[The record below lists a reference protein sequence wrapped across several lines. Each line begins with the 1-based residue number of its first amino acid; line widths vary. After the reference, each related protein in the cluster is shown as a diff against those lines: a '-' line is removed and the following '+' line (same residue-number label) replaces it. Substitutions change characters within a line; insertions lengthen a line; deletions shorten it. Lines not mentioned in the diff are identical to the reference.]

1 MPRLVVE
8 GSQWGDEGKGKIT
21 DYLAMKADV
30 VVRFQGG
37 NNAGHTIVFDGHK
50 YALKLLP
57 SGIFNPHIK
66 NVLANGM
73 VINPKALL
81 EELKGIEE
89 KGFTNY
95 QLFISDRAHILMP
108 YHLDL
113 DGAYES
119 KLSDNKIGTTKKG
132 IGPCYTDKAARFGL
146 RMGDLLNPI
155 ELKERLKNT
164 LNIKNMELEMLDLKP
179 YDLENLYQELLA
191 YAEKLKPHIC
201 DTSILLNHEI
211 ELDSKILFEGA
222 QGMMLCLDHG
232 TYPYVTSSCPAAS
245 SVPLNAGIAPKFID
259 KVLGICKAYTTRV
272 GEGPFPSELFNSIG
286 DDIRERGHEYGTV
299 TKRPRRIGYL
309 DSVVINHARRCS
321 GIDYIALMLLDV
333 LSGIEE
339 LKICTH
345 YELDGEVIDYIPS
358 SLASYQKCKPCYITL
373 KGWKEDI
380 TQVTSFEELPL
391 EAQEYIKK
399 IEELT
404 KTKVALFS
412 VGPDRKQTIIIEEI
426 F

>member
-1 MPRLVVE
+1 
-8 GSQWGDEGKGKIT
+8 
-21 DYLAMKADV
+21 
-30 VVRFQGG
+30 
-37 NNAGHTIVFDGHK
+37 
-50 YALKLLP
+50 
-57 SGIFNPHIK
+57 
-66 NVLANGM
+66 
-73 VINPKALL
+73 
-81 EELKGIEE
+81 
-89 KGFTNY
+89 
-95 QLFISDRAHILMP
+95 MP

-164 LNIKNMELEMLDLKP
+164 LTIKNMELEMLDLKP

-286 DDIRERGHEYGTV
+286 DDIREKGHEYGTV

-309 DSVVINHARRCS
+309 DTVVINHARRCS